1 MRKWVEPMASKGMVE
16 YFRKIVD
23 SYFLTMLFCIQ
34 ENNNNIHGGIK
45 YRNTRKDV

>member
-23 SYFLTMLFCIQ
+23 SYLFAMLFYVQ
-34 ENNNNIHGGIK
+34 Q
-45 YRNTRKDV
+45 